1 MQITTNSVCC
11 HRRFVR
17 FLSISSVSSLLE
29 DWWKYLW
36 VRRKLKNIL
45 WFPHAI
51 INGLWLD
58 IDPAS
63 RDLQFVFAISRFKN
77 ISIFFFHFR
86 MSWTSQRSTERPCLP
101 YQQKRNGRYTAAR
114 RRLELSCIR
123 SLCVWVGG

>member
-29 DWWKYLW
+29 DGWKYLW

-77 ISIFFFHFR
+77 IYFFLSF
-86 MSWTSQRSTERPCLP
+86 QDELDLTEKHREAMFALP
-101 YQQKRNGRYTAAR
+101 AEKKWQIYCSKKKVRT
-114 RRLELSCIR
+114 LLH
-123 SLCVWVGG
+123 